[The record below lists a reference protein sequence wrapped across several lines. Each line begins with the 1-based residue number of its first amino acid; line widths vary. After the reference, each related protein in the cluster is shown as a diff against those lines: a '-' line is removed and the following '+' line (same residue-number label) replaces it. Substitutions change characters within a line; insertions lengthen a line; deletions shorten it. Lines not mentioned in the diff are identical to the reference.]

1 MECMYLH
8 STEESVHC
16 SSILLKSITQSF
28 TMIDIARPMSIIGP
42 HPPTQ
47 DSSSVP
53 ADASS
58 DTDTLSPL
66 SETPAAALAT
76 SDAFS
81 SSSDIHPQCSSSVL
95 ALRQSSTL
103 FVRALRRPLRPRPS
117 SVRIRGTTFLSSI
130 AELLPKIGTQFEM
143 ERKWRGNTKINTT
156 INHRRTTTRARTNAG
171 AVMSRGMDGEGGAK

>member
-1 MECMYLH
+1 MHVSTFYGGISTLLFN
-8 STEESVHC
+8 STEEHHTIIHNDRHC
-16 SSILLKSITQSF
+16 
-28 TMIDIARPMSIIGP
+28 
-42 HPPTQ
+42 
-47 DSSSVP
+47 
-53 ADASS
+53 
-58 DTDTLSPL
+58 TDTLSPL

-117 SVRIRGTTFLSSI
+117 SVRIRGTTFHSSI

-171 AVMSRGMDGEGGAK
+171 AVMSRGADGEGRSEITIDHP